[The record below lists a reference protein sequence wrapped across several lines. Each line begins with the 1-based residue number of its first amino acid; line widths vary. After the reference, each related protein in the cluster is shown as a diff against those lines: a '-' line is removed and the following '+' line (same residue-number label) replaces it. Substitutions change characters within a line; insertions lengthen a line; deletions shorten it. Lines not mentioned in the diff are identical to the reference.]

1 MLPADLMKITSVLAG
16 LVIVVVADT
25 RRLGAGE
32 PTAQNSFTVNLSPP
46 AAPAALLA
54 ESPFGINTAFNPDSP
69 DLETRLKAM
78 QLAGIKWGRQDFTW
92 KRIEKRQGESTTRSR
107 G

>member
-1 MLPADLMKITSVLAG
+1 MKTTSVFARFVAA
-16 LVIVVVADT
+16 LVT
-25 RRLGAGE
+25 HSQLLGDDE

-69 DLETRLKAM
+69 DLEARLKAM